1 MLSQL
6 DGADVLPQSELGES
20 PRHKAALWW
29 NLPRASQRL
38 KEVQARTLESKFEN
52 ASSWI
57 DKEPCTPLTID
68 ESIMETS
75 EVVGGICLI
84 YCACGGAAEV
94 SNPAC

>member
-1 MLSQL
+1 
-6 DGADVLPQSELGES
+6 
-20 PRHKAALWW
+20 
-29 NLPRASQRL
+29 
-38 KEVQARTLESKFEN
+38 VQARTLESKFEN

-75 EVVGGICLI
+75 EVVGGISLI
-84 YCACGGAAEV
+84 YYACGGAAEV

>member
-1 MLSQL
+1 
-6 DGADVLPQSELGES
+6 
-20 PRHKAALWW
+20 
-29 NLPRASQRL
+29 
-38 KEVQARTLESKFEN
+38 VQARTLESKFEN

-57 DKEPCTPLTID
+57 DKEPCTPLIID

-94 SNPAC
+94 LQLESSLLIDGLELSMQVLIKVG